1 MEQTVIQATKRQDV
15 GSQGARRLRS
25 QGRVPAVLYGHKLD
39 TVHLT
44 LPLKDVERLVH
55 TRTRMVSIEI
65 GGTVETALIKEIQY
79 DSMGDHLL
87 HVDLARVAMDQKVS
101 VTVPV
106 ELHGMAKGLAAGGV
120 LEHLLKD
127 VQVRCLPGDLPEKI
141 RVEIADLE
149 VGGAIHLRN
158 IVPPQGVEFVQDS
171 DIRVVAIHAKL
182 EEVAAPGLGEAEVA
196 AEPELIQRKKEEEAE
211 EEGGKE

>member
-15 GSQGARRLRS
+15 GSPGARRLRR
-25 QGRVPAVLYGHKLD
+25 QGLVPAVLYGHKLD

-55 TRTRMVSIEI
+55 AHTHMVSLEI

-106 ELHGMAKGLAAGGV
+106 ELHGLAKGLAAGGV

-127 VQVRCLPGDLPEKI
+127 VQVQCLPGDIPERI
-141 RVEIADLE
+141 RVEIAGLE
-149 VGGAIHLRN
+149 VGAAIRLRD
-158 IVPPQGVEFVQDS
+158 IVPPPGVEFLQDPEM
-171 DIRVVAIHAKL
+171 RVVSIRAKL
-182 EEVAAPGLGEAEVA
+182 EEVAAPGLGEAEIP
-196 AEPELIQRKKEEEAE
+196 AEPELIRREKEAAAE